1 MFDALARR
9 FDTIFQKLRGKG
21 VLTEAD
27 VDAALREVRVAL
39 LEADVALPVVK
50 QLIEDIREKSV
61 GQAVLTSVSPG
72 HQVVKIVH
80 DALLGVLGAEAVPL
94 NLRVNPPA
102 VVLLVGLQGSGKT
115 TTAAKLAK
123 HLQTRER
130 KNILLASLDVY
141 RPAAR
146 EQLALLASQLDIP
159 ILPSTTAGTPVELAK
174 AALTQARNQVT
185 DVLILDTAG
194 RLEIDAEMMAELQA
208 IQAAVP
214 AQEILLVAD
223 SMLGQ
228 AAVSMAQ
235 GFQAQLPLTGLI
247 LTRLDSDARAG
258 VALSVRQITGCPIK
272 FLGTGEKL
280 DDLEIFHPDRLAGR
294 ILGMGDIVTLVE
306 RAADRLQNEEVEEA
320 ASRMAAGKFDL
331 NDVLNQLRQ
340 VKKMGGIGGMMGLMP
355 GVSKMKK
362 MIENQGPGE
371 AVLKK
376 QEAIILS
383 MTPTERRDPK
393 LLNASRKR
401 RIALGSGSDV
411 SDINRLLKS
420 YQDMADLLKK
430 LRGPGGA
437 KMLSRGG
444 LKNLF
449 GKLD

>member
-1 MFDALARR
+1 
-9 FDTIFQKLRGKG
+9 
-21 VLTEAD
+21 
-27 VDAALREVRVAL
+27 
-39 LEADVALPVVK
+39 
-50 QLIEDIREKSV
+50 
-61 GQAVLTSVSPG
+61 
-72 HQVVKIVH
+72 
-80 DALLGVLGAEAVPL
+80 
-94 NLRVNPPA
+94 
-102 VVLLVGLQGSGKT
+102 
-115 TTAAKLAK
+115 
-123 HLQTRER
+123 
-130 KNILLASLDVY
+130 
-141 RPAAR
+141 
-146 EQLALLASQLDIP
+146 
-159 ILPSTTAGTPVELAK
+159 
-174 AALTQARNQVT
+174 
-185 DVLILDTAG
+185 
-194 RLEIDAEMMAELQA
+194 
-208 IQAAVP
+208 
-214 AQEILLVAD
+214 
-223 SMLGQ
+223 
-228 AAVSMAQ
+228 
-235 GFQAQLPLTGLI
+235 
-247 LTRLDSDARAG
+247 

-320 ASRMAAGKFDL
+320 ASRMAVGKFDL

-444 LKNLF
+444 VKNLF